1 MIDAHPLQSNGEY
14 KPPIGYLLSKLK
26 QPEANLM
33 NVQLNK
39 WRISRRHML
48 RGVGASIALPL
59 LDCMASPLPKASVPK
74 RSVFLYI
81 PNGVNTLTWQIEK
94 AGTDY
99 EFTTPLKSLE
109 RHRQEVTPIS
119 GLHHPMVLGKHHNC
133 DKVWLTG
140 ADVPASGGAFR
151 NTVSVDQIMA
161 GVQGVQTRFPSLE
174 LAIEG
179 HSLAWS
185 KDGIQLPA
193 ERNLKSVFE
202 RLFVGEKGG
211 KDSIRRRLNRRG
223 SILDAVVIDA
233 KRVNQKLGTEDRNKI
248 DEYLTAVRQVEIRT
262 ERADAW
268 LDVPRPKLD
277 SVNSGRFTRKMDQT
291 QVQEYHRLFYDL
303 MVLALRTDMTRV
315 ITCMI
320 CSESNGGA
328 IPDIGI
334 SQARHGLSHHNGD
347 PEQLRRLTQTD
358 TFLVEQLSYFL
369 DQLKEHQ
376 EEDGNLLDTTQVLWG
391 SGMAYGHSH
400 GNANLPTLYAGGR
413 KLGLKHGTHVDFNL
427 PEIGKYNVADAN
439 AHYKICGRP
448 VDSDAR
454 LSNLL
459 LTMLQRVGV
468 ETNQFQ
474 DSLKVLSQVVA

>member
-1 MIDAHPLQSNGEY
+1 
-14 KPPIGYLLSKLK
+14 
-26 QPEANLM
+26 M
-33 NVQLNK
+33 NIQTNN
-39 WRISRRHML
+39 WQISRRHML
-48 RGVGASIALPL
+48 RGLGATIALPML
-59 LDCMASPLPKASVPK
+59 NCMAETRSRTTEPK

-94 AGTDY
+94 AGKDY
-99 EFTTPLKSLE
+99 QFTSPLRSLE

-140 ADVPASGGAFR
+140 ADVPSNGGAFR
-151 NTVSVDQIMA
+151 NTVSADQLMA
-161 GVQGVQTRFPSLE
+161 EVQGVSTRFPSLE

-185 KDGIQLPA
+185 RDGIQLPA
-193 ERNLKSVFE
+193 ERNVKSIFE

-211 KDSIRRRLNRRG
+211 KDAVRRRLNRRG
-223 SILDAVVIDA
+223 SILDAVLDDA
-233 KRVNQKLGTEDRNKI
+233 RLVDKKLGTEDKSKL
-248 DEYLTAVRQVEIRT
+248 DEYLTAVRQVEVRT

-268 LDVPRPKLD
+268 LDIPRPELAPGEAAKF
-277 SVNSGRFTRKMDQT
+277 SRKMDQN
-291 QVQEYHRLFYDL
+291 QVQDYHRLFYDL

-358 TFLVEQLSYFL
+358 TFLIEQLSYFL
-369 DQLKEHQ
+369 DQLKAHQ
-376 EEDGNLLDTTQVLWG
+376 EEDGSLLDSTQVLWG

-400 GNANLPTLYAGGR
+400 GNANLPTIYAGG
-413 KLGLKHGTHVDFNL
+413 KNLGLKHGQHVDFNL
-427 PEIGKYNVADAN
+427 PTIGNYNVADAN

-448 VDSDAR
+448 VDAEAR

-459 LTMLQRVGV
+459 LTMLQRMGV
-468 ETNQFQ
+468 ETETFQ
-474 DSLKVLSQVVA
+474 DSLNVISEVVA

>member
-1 MIDAHPLQSNGEY
+1 MNFQSH
-14 KPPIGYLLSKLK
+14 KWKL
-26 QPEANLM
+26 
-33 NVQLNK
+33 
-39 WRISRRHML
+39 SRRHVL
-48 RGVGASIALPL
+48 RGLGASIALPA
-59 LDCMASPLPKASVPK
+59 LDCMAASGKAKVPAPR

-94 AGTDY
+94 AGADY

-109 RHRQEVTPIS
+109 RHRAELTPIS

-140 ADVPASGGAFR
+140 ANVPANGGAFR
-151 NTVSVDQIMA
+151 NTISVDQLITE
-161 GVQGVQTRFPSLE
+161 VQGKHTRFASLE
-174 LAIEG
+174 TAIEG

-185 KDGIQLPA
+185 RDGIQIPA
-193 ERNLKSVFE
+193 ERNVKTLFE
-202 RLFVGEKGG
+202 RLFGEEKGG
-211 KDSIRRRLNRRG
+211 KETVRRRLGRRG
-223 SILDAVVIDA
+223 SILDSVLEDA
-233 KRVNQKLGTEDRNKI
+233 RRVNRKLGAQDRTKL

-262 ERADAW
+262 ERAEAW
-268 LDVPRPKLD
+268 LDTPKPK
-277 SVNSGRFTRKMDQT
+277 VEPATANRFRQKMDKT
-291 QVQEYHRLFYDL
+291 QVRNYHRLFLDL

-358 TFLVEQLSYFL
+358 TFLVEQYSYLL
-369 DQLKEHQ
+369 DQLKAH
-376 EEDGNLLDTTQVLWG
+376 EEDDGNLLDTTQVLWG

-400 GNANLPTLYAGGR
+400 GNANLPTLLAGGR
-413 KLGLKHGTHVDFNL
+413 KLGLKHGKHLDYNL
-427 PEIGKYNVADAN
+427 PVIGKYNVADAG

-459 LTMLQRVGV
+459 LTLLQRAGV
-468 ETNQFQ
+468 EVESFQ
-474 DSLKVLSQVVA
+474 DSLGPISEIVA

>member
-1 MIDAHPLQSNGEY
+1 MNIQSN
-14 KPPIGYLLSKLK
+14 
-26 QPEANLM
+26 
-33 NVQLNK
+33 K
-39 WRISRRHML
+39 WHISRRHML
-48 RGVGASIALPL
+48 RGLGASIALPM
-59 LDCMASPLPKASVPK
+59 LDCMAATRLQPKKPK

-94 AGTDY
+94 AGADY
-99 EFTTPLKSLE
+99 EFTSPLKSLE

-140 ADVPASGGAFR
+140 ADVPSNGGAFR
-151 NTVSVDQIMA
+151 NTISVDQLMA
-161 GVQGVQTRFPSLE
+161 EVQGVSTRFPSLE
-174 LAIEG
+174 MAIEG

-185 KDGIQLPA
+185 RDGIQLPA
-193 ERNLKSVFE
+193 ERNVKSIFE
-202 RLFVGEKGG
+202 RMFVGEKGG
-211 KDSIRRRLNRRG
+211 KDAVRRRLNRRG
-223 SILDAVVIDA
+223 SILDAVLDDA
-233 KRVNQKLGTEDRNKI
+233 QRVNRKLGTEDQSKL
-248 DEYLTAVRQVEIRT
+248 DEYLTAVRQVEVRT

-268 LDVPRPKLD
+268 LDVPRPELAPGEAGKF
-277 SVNSGRFTRKMDQT
+277 SRKMDQN
-291 QVQEYHRLFYDL
+291 QVQDYHRLFYDL

-358 TFLVEQLSYFL
+358 AFLIEQFSYFL
-369 DQLKEHQ
+369 DQLKGLK
-376 EEDGNLLDTTQVLWG
+376 EEGGTLLDTTQVLWG

-400 GNANLPTLYAGGR
+400 GNANLPTIYAGG
-413 KLGLKHGTHVDFNL
+413 KNLGVKHGQHVDFNL
-427 PEIGKYNVADAN
+427 PTIGKYTVADAN

-448 VDSDAR
+448 VDAGAR

-459 LTMLQRVGV
+459 LTMLQRVDV
-468 ETNQFQ
+468 ETEAFQ
-474 DSLKVLSQVVA
+474 DSLGVISEVVA